1 MSLLGV
7 SERNLLEKAVL
18 QAREL
23 AEGAAGKALQM
34 LAVSDRDPRP
44 TMSPAERHL
53 RVRLRTLSR
62 RLGGDEALKQACAH
76 EHWHRMLFA
85 RFLAENGLLI
95 HPGFGVPITLD
106 ECAEIA
112 CQEGE
117 QDRWV
122 VASRFAAETLPGIF
136 PQDDPLLEVRLAIED
151 RLRLEEL
158 LESLPQGI
166 FTSDDGLG
174 WTYQFW
180 QTKRKS
186 EVQSA
191 NRPVLA
197 EEIPAVTQLFTEH
210 YMVEFLL
217 QNTLGAW
224 WLSVH
229 PDSPLKD
236 EWLYYRREVKHDF
249 SAWPTKAAEVRVI
262 DPCCGSGHFLV
273 EAFQML
279 WQMRQ
284 EEGESAS
291 DAVGGVLREN
301 LYGLELDPRCVQ
313 IAAFALAMAAWKA
326 GWPVD
331 KKLPI
336 PNIACSGLPL
346 GGSLDDWRA
355 MANGDTALAEALSEL
370 HRLFSNAQEL
380 GSLIDPSKAGLRGLY
395 AVKPDELMT
404 HIEQALSRERN
415 IADPVAKVF
424 GGFAKGTVRAFE
436 ILTKKYHL
444 AVTNPPFLLRS
455 KQSEFLK
462 DFCLSQ
468 FPKAKKDLA
477 TCFLER
483 CWAFTEDGGYYA
495 LVNPHNWLFLTSDKA
510 LRSDMLKKQSWLF
523 VARLGAHAF
532 ETIGG
537 EVVKVALV
545 AFRNRTPNQDLE
557 FLGLDASEPQLPEEK
572 AALLRSGQG
581 VVLSQLAQ
589 MKNPDSRV
597 VLGELGAGKPLV
609 TWADAFQG
617 ISTADYPRLGRLFW
631 ELPGRTK
638 DWEFQ
643 QSTVRKT
650 MPYGG
655 RQHIL
660 LWEEGK
666 GLLKELADKGIAPIR
681 GYAAWGKAG
690 VAVSLMR
697 DLPVTLYTGEKFDT
711 NCAVIIPKDPAHL
724 PAIWAFC
731 KSPEFARAVREID
744 QALKVTNG
752 TLVKVPFDLQY
763 WQAEAEKAGPLPE
776 PHSDDPTQW
785 LFRGNVKGSTA
796 PLQVAVARLLGYKW
810 PGQPAEDELTRFADS
825 DGIVCLPPVLGEL
838 PAVDRLREL
847 LAAAYGHDWYMAVEE
862 SLLAAVGYG
871 GKGLDVWLRD
881 GFFAQHARLF
891 HNRPFIWHIWDGR
904 KDGFSA
910 LVNYHG
916 LDRAKLEKLIYSYLG
931 DWITRQKEEAAA
943 GKPAADAR
951 IGAAE
956 GLKRQLELILIGEKP
971 YDIYV
976 RWKPIEKQPLG
987 WEPDLNDG
995 VRLNIRPFVLAGV
1008 LRSKVTVNWNKDR
1021 GRNPDGMERINDR
1034 HLTLEEKRRARGSA
1048 R

>member
-1 MSLLGV
+1 MSVLSV
-7 SERNLLEKAVL
+7 SERNVLEKAML
-18 QAREL
+18 QAREM
-23 AEGAAGKALQM
+23 AEEAAGKALQM
-34 LAVSDRDPRP
+34 LAVFDREPRP
-44 TMSPAERHL
+44 TMLPAERRL
-53 RVRLRTLSR
+53 RVQLRAVAR
-62 RLGGDEALKQACAH
+62 RLGGDEALKQACAY

-85 RFLAENGLLI
+85 RFLAENGFLI

-106 ECAEIA
+106 ECAELA

-117 QDRWV
+117 SDRWV
-122 VASRFAAETLPGIF
+122 VASRFAAEMLPGIF

-151 RLRLEEL
+151 RLRLEGL
-158 LESLPQGI
+158 LESLPPGI

-180 QTKRKS
+180 QSKRKG
-186 EVQSA
+186 EVQSS
-191 NRPVLA
+191 NRAVLA

-210 YMVEFLL
+210 YMVQFLL

-224 WLSVH
+224 WLSIH

-249 SAWPTKAAEVRVI
+249 SAWPVKAAEVRII

-273 EAFQML
+273 EAFRML
-279 WQMRQ
+279 WQMRR
-284 EEGESAS
+284 EEGESA
-291 DAVGGVLREN
+291 AEAAGGVLRDN

-326 GWPVD
+326 GWPV
-331 KKLPI
+331 KKGLPI

-346 GGSLDDWRA
+346 GGSPDEWRA
-355 MANGDTALAEALSEL
+355 MANGNTALAEALGEL
-370 HRLFSNAQEL
+370 HTLFSNAQEL
-380 GSLIDPSKAGLRGLY
+380 GSLIDPPKAGLGGLF
-395 AVKPDELMT
+395 AGKTDELLA
-404 HIEQALSRERN
+404 HLEQALARERN

-436 ILTKKYHL
+436 ILTRKYHL
-444 AVTNPPFLLRS
+444 AVTNPPFLLRG

-462 DFCLSQ
+462 GFCLSQ

-483 CWAFTEDGGYYA
+483 CRALTKDGGYYA
-495 LVNPHNWLFLTSDKA
+495 LVNPHNWLFLTTDKT
-510 LRSDMLKKQSWLF
+510 LRSEMLKEQSWLF
-523 VARLGAHAF
+523 VARLGPHAF

-545 AFRNRTPNQDLE
+545 GFQNRSPNQDLE
-557 FLGLDASEPQLPEEK
+557 FLGLDASEPQSPEEK
-572 AALLRSGQG
+572 AAVLRSGQG
-581 VVLSQLAQ
+581 LMLNQLAQ
-589 MKNPDSRV
+589 MENPDNRV
-597 VLGELGAGKPLV
+597 VLGEVQDGQCLGVFTRSVHGL
-609 TWADAFQG
+609 TSGDWF
-617 ISTADYPRLGRLFW
+617 RFGRCFW
-631 ELPGRTK
+631 EVR
-638 DWEFQ
+638 DWGSRWYPI
-643 QSTVRKT
+643 QSTVRASV
-650 MPYGG
+650 PYSGREHLLDWNGG
-655 RQHIL
+655 HGAIR
-660 LWEEGK
+660 
-666 GLLKELADKGIAPIR
+666 ELPGFRPDGAQ
-681 GYAAWGKAG
+681 AWGKSG

-697 DLPVTLYTGEKFDT
+697 GLPVTLYTGELFDNNT
-711 NCAVIIPKDPAHL
+711 AVIIPKDPAHL

-752 TLVKVPFDLQY
+752 TLVKVPFDLEY

-785 LFRGNVKGSTA
+785 LFKGNVKGSTA
-796 PLQVAVARLLGYKW
+796 PLQVAVARLLGYRW
-810 PGQPAEDELTRFADS
+810 PGQPDEDELTRFADS

-838 PAVDRLREL
+838 AAVDRLRKL
-847 LAAAYGHDWYMAVEE
+847 LAAAYGHDWSMAMEE
-862 SLLAAVGYG
+862 SLLTAVGYG

-931 DWITRQKEEAAA
+931 DWIARQKEEAAA
-943 GKPAADAR
+943 GKPGSDAR
-951 IGAAE
+951 LGAAE
-956 GLKRQLELILIGEKP
+956 DLKKRLELVLVGEKP

-976 RWKPIEKQPLG
+976 RWKPTEKQPLG

-1021 GRNPDGMERINDR
+1021 GRDPDGSERINDL
-1034 HLTLEEKRRARGSA
+1034 HLTLEEKRRARGA
-1048 R
+1048 GR